1 MYFISTRGGGPR
13 ASFADVLLAGLAP
26 AGGRHLPGR
35 SPQFSAA
42 EIAGFQ
48 GKPYQAVAYDVLSR
62 FAGDSFTD
70 AELKADIQA
79 AYAGFDTP
87 AIAPLRQIAPSS
99 NGSQYLLELFHG
111 PTFAFKDIA
120 LQILGRLFT
129 RALSRR
135 GGKVTIVA
143 ATSGDTGSAA
153 I

>member
-1 MYFISTRGGGPR
+1 MMFISTRGAAAP
-13 ASFADVLLAGLAP
+13 ASFSDVLLAGLAP
-26 AGGRHLPGR
+26 DGGLYLPE
-35 SPQFSAA
+35 SWPQLSAA

-48 GKPYQAVAYDVLSR
+48 GKSYQAVAYDVLSR

-111 PTFAFKDIA
+111 PTFAFKD
-120 LQILGRLFT
+120 
-129 RALSRR
+129 
-135 GGKVTIVA
+135 
-143 ATSGDTGSAA
+143 
-153 I
+153 